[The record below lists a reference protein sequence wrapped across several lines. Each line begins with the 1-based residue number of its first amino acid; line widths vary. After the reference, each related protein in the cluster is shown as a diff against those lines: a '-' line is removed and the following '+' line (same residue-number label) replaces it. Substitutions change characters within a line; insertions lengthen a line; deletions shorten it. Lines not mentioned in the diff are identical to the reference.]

1 MPAPTPTRELTCYF
15 LGAGFS
21 SAFGLPN
28 TTILLTRVHE
38 QSRRQTPLVDRHLKD
53 AYKFFYPEE
62 SASFIPEVVDFF
74 SVLKA
79 YEEVAKG
86 LPGAFQ
92 HPALLTD
99 LKLAIARLLCEEVR
113 DLDIPVTGWATV
125 DNIVKTGNVVITT
138 NWDTFLEWYAKT
150 RGIPLRLGGE
160 PSDRVFTLIK
170 LHGSV
175 DWSLRRELRS
185 GAQGWVPIRE
195 LQNTPRTYSLPA
207 HPSDRV
213 VRLLALENMN
223 RNWQFIKA
231 RTTRPHMI
239 VMSQGK
245 TVEMEPIKSMW
256 DDAYR
261 ALGKA
266 RSVHV
271 IGYSM
276 PPDDIEI
283 RALLR
288 AGVARGPQPAQVTV
302 HNPDPSVHLRIRTYV
317 QRGARSEYRPFSRQL

>member
-1 MPAPTPTRELTCYF
+1 MPKPTPTRELKCYF

-28 TTILLTRVHE
+28 TTVLLTRVHE
-38 QSRRQTPLVDRHLKD
+38 LGRKRTLPIERQLKD

-86 LPGAFQ
+86 LPGAFE
-92 HPALLTD
+92 HPSLLTE
-99 LKLAIARLLCEEVR
+99 LKLAIARHLCEEVR
-113 DLDIPVTGWATV
+113 DLEIPPVGWPSV
-125 DNIVKTGNVVITT
+125 DNIVKIGNVVITT
-138 NWDTFLEWYAKT
+138 NWDLFIEWYAKT
-150 RGIPLRLGGE
+150 RNVAMRLGGE
-160 PSDRVFTLIK
+160 PSDSVFTLIK

-175 DWSLRRELRS
+175 DWSLRKELRV
-185 GAQGWVPIRE
+185 GAQEWVPVRE
-195 LQNTPRTYSLPA
+195 LQNTARSYSVPPTA
-207 HPSDRV
+207 DDKV

-245 TVEMEPIKSMW
+245 TAEMEPIKSMW

-266 RSVHV
+266 KNVHV

-288 AGVARGPQPAQVTV
+288 AGVARGPEPAQVTI
-302 HNPDPSVHLRIRTYV
+302 HNPDPSVHLRVRTYV
-317 QRGARSEYRPFSRQL
+317 QRSAKSEYRPFAKQ

>member
-1 MPAPTPTRELTCYF
+1 MPI
-15 LGAGFS
+15 G
-21 SAFGLPN
+21 
-28 TTILLTRVHE
+28 
-38 QSRRQTPLVDRHLKD
+38 RQLKD

-86 LPGAFQ
+86 LPGAFE

-99 LKLAIARLLCEEVR
+99 LKLSIARILCEEVR
-113 DLDIPVTGWATV
+113 DLEIPATGWQAV
-125 DNIVKTGNVVITT
+125 NNIVQAGNVVITT
-138 NWDTFLEWYAKT
+138 NWDLFVEWYAKT
-150 RGIPLRLGGE
+150 RNVPLRLGGE
-160 PSDRVFTLIK
+160 PNDTIFTLIK

-175 DWSLRRELRS
+175 DWCLQDELRA
-185 GAQGWVPIRE
+185 GADGFVPIRQ
-195 LQNTPRTYSLPA
+195 LQNTVRPYSLGVGA
-207 HPSDRV
+207 DDKV
-213 VRLLALENMN
+213 VRLLALDNMN
-223 RNWQFIKA
+223 RNWQYIKR

-245 TVEMEPIKSMW
+245 TTEMTPIKSMW

-261 ALGKA
+261 AISKA
-266 RSVHV
+266 KNVHV

-288 AGVARGPQPAQVTV
+288 AGVARGPTAAQVTV
-302 HNPDPSVHLRIRTYV
+302 HNPDPSVHLRVRTYV
-317 QRGARSEYRPFSRQL
+317 QQTAKSEYRPFSPK

>member
-1 MPAPTPTRELTCYF
+1 MPAPTPHRDLTCYF

-28 TTILLTRVHE
+28 TTVLLTRVHE
-38 QSRRQTPLVDRHLKD
+38 MARKRGDSIDRHLKA

-86 LPGAFQ
+86 LPGGFE

-99 LKLAIARLLCEEVR
+99 LKLAITRILCEAVR
-113 DLDIPVTGWATV
+113 DLPIPNAGWGTV
-125 DNIVKTGNVVITT
+125 ENIIQPGSVVITT
-138 NWDTFLEWYAKT
+138 NWDLLIEKYARARNIT
-150 RGIPLRLGGE
+150 LRLGGE
-160 PSDRVFTLIK
+160 PSHNVFTLIK

-175 DWSLRRELRS
+175 DWSMRSDLRS
-185 GAQGWVPIRE
+185 GADSYVPTRQ
-195 LQNTPRTYSLPA
+195 LQNAVPPRSIDVTA
-207 HPSDRV
+207 NDVV
-213 VRLLALENMN
+213 VRIQAVENMQ
-223 RNWQFIKA
+223 RSWQRIKR
-231 RTTRPHMI
+231 RTNRPHMI

-245 TVEMEPIKSMW
+245 TEETKPIKSMW

-261 ALGKA
+261 ALSRAK
-266 RSVHV
+266 SVHV

-288 AGVARGPQPAQVTV
+288 SGVARGPSEAQVTI
-302 HNPDPSVHLRIRTYV
+302 HNPDPSVHLRVRTYV
-317 QRGARSEYRPFSRQL
+317 QRTSRSEYRPFVTT